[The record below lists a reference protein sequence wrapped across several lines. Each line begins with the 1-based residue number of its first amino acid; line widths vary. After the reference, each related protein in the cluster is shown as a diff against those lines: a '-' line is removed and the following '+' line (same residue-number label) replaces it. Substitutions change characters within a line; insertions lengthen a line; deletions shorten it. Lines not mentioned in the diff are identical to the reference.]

1 MISLSPKN
9 KQMPVDMITK
19 IRRCI
24 YLACG
29 LGLASLLSAC
39 MTPLAKEELIAAPE
53 VEIKKEDVSPAVST
67 EPVVNL
73 PVRSVLTAERIAL
86 NDGIRLYNEG
96 NFNAAIKRLGGAAEI
111 WAADKPAQLEA
122 LKYMAFSY
130 CVSSRQALCRQQ
142 FEKALRLDP
151 SFDLAPGEKGHPLW
165 GPAFARSKKNR

>member
-1 MISLSPKN
+1 
-9 KQMPVDMITK
+9 
-19 IRRCI
+19 
-24 YLACG
+24 
-29 LGLASLLSAC
+29 